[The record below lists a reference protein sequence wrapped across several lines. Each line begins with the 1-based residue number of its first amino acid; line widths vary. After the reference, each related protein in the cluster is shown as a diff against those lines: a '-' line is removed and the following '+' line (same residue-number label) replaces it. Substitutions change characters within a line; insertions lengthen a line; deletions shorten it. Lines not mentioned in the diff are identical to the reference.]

1 MNAKAAATATTTAM
15 KATTAATLSRA
26 ITITE
31 KVLRQV
37 RCDFAI
43 LVFDRLPWR
52 QG

>member
-1 MNAKAAATATTTAM
+1 MSAKAAAAATTAM
-15 KATTAATLSRA
+15 KATTTAATLSRA